1 MLKEGISMM
10 YASETEYVR
19 EYIDRTKWNYNFIK
33 GCLTHLK

>member
-1 MLKEGISMM
+1 MM

-33 GCLTHLK
+33 RVSDSF